1 MRFFFNVFPYFVLSE
16 NRSKPINHTKHPTA
30 KHAIQNNRSGDR
42 KNFAADSEY
51 LSLLLKFNRRGGY
64 GIGKTGDRD
73 KASGTAESADFGIK
87 ITSCED
93 HTEKDQDKGT
103 PGAGGIFVQPKVICV
118 I

>member
-1 MRFFFNVFPYFVLSE
+1 MNYGSC
-16 NRSKPINHTKHPTA
+16 
-30 KHAIQNNRSGDR
+30 DR
-42 KNFAADSEY
+42 KYFASDAEY
-51 LSLLLKFNRRGGY
+51 LSFCLIFDCRGSY